1 MPRTLN
7 PIRWTIE
14 HAASEWG
21 VDRKTL
27 SKYIRTSGV
36 LAGEDGMFSTRDIDR
51 ALNSDGEA
59 ARAALAVSQKNKCD
73 LQVEALAGRLVDPK
87 QCQQLWDSAM
97 VALRT
102 KIADSKLSDAEKREL
117 LKDLQSIPLNE
128 YLENNTT
135 ETDEDDSSESDAS

>member
-1 MPRTLN
+1 MPRTLK
-7 PIRWTIE
+7 PIRWTVE

-21 VDRKTL
+21 IDRKTL
-27 SKYIRTSGV
+27 AKYIRVSGV
-36 LAGEDGMFSTRDIDR
+36 VTGTDGKFSTRDIDR
-51 ALNSDGEA
+51 AVNSDGEA

-73 LQVEALAGRLVDPK
+73 LQVKKLAAELVDPK

-102 KIADSKLSDAEKREL
+102 KIADSKIPEEDKRAI

-128 YLENNTT
+128 YLENDSTD
-135 ETDEDDSSESDAS
+135 TDEDDSSESRAA